1 MSLGLFIGALV
12 VLAIGLLIAGF
23 GYYIFHTAGQNTL
36 GCKNLVG
43 NFQTGRECGTQI
55 IFSGIGVGMMIA
67 AGVFIIV
74 GFIASIIFGVK
85 LVKERR
91 KKKEEIGDIK

>member
-1 MSLGLFIGALV
+1 MSLGLFIGTLV

-23 GYYIFHTAGQNTL
+23 GYYIFHTAGKSAL

-43 NFQTGRECGTQI
+43 DFQTGRECGTQI
-55 IFSGIGVGMMIA
+55 IFSGIGVGIMIA

-74 GFIASIIFGVK
+74 GFITSIIFGVK
-85 LVKERR
+85 LVRDRR
-91 KKKEEIGDIK
+91 KKKKEIGRVE

>member
-23 GYYIFHTAGQNTL
+23 GYYIFHTAGKSAL
-36 GCKNLVG
+36 SCKNLVG
-43 NFQTGRECGTQI
+43 DFQTGRECGTQI
-55 IFSGIGVGMMIA
+55 IFSGIGVGIMIA

-74 GFIASIIFGVK
+74 GFITSIIFGVK
-85 LVKERR
+85 LVRDRR
-91 KKKEEIGDIK
+91 KRKKEIGRVE